1 MESGM
6 KKLLSLLTL
15 IVTLSLTP
23 LSAAG
28 QQNEVQQRM
37 DKKADEKI
45 GQLEDPLYNPFVE
58 RYVLDELKQLRQEM
72 ADQRATMIS
81 TVTDRELS
89 VADRS
94 MTYAVDTITYFF
106 YVIAAVSAL
115 LVILGWNSMREVR
128 EKVEQLAQ
136 QEVARISETFEE
148 RLRRIEDE
156 LHQKSENIRSTQHQ
170 LTITNEIHSLWLKA
184 TQETQPENKI
194 AIYDQIL
201 AIKPDDTEAL
211 TYKADEALALGETSW
226 ARSLCNRALAIDP
239 ENGHAYY
246 QRACA
251 FAEVGSVEEALG
263 DLSRAIEL
271 SPAFRDDAAHDSSFE
286 KLKDNERFIELISDE
301 A

>member
-1 MESGM
+1 MN
-6 KKLLSLLTL
+6 KL
-15 IVTLSLTP
+15 VTLVVLLFSLSFSP
-23 LSAAG
+23 LMAA
-28 QQNEVQQRM
+28 QDPIDDRSRMEQRAAETV
-37 DKKADEKI
+37 D
-45 GQLEDPLYNPFVE
+45 QLEEPLYNPFVE

-72 ADQRATMIS
+72 AEQRATMIK

-115 LVILGWNSMREVR
+115 LVILGWNSMREVK
-128 EKVEQLAQ
+128 EKVEQLAHE
-136 QEVARISETFEE
+136 EVNRITETFEE

-156 LHQKSENIRSTQHQ
+156 LQQKSEKIRSTQHQ
-170 LTITNEIHSLWLKA
+170 LSITNEIHSLWLKA
-184 TQETQPENKI
+184 TQESQPENKI

-211 TYKADEALALGETSW
+211 TYKADEALALGETGW

-251 FAEVGSVEEALG
+251 NAEVGSVDEAIS
-263 DLSRAIEL
+263 DLYRAVDL
-271 SPAFRDDAAHDSSFE
+271 SPAFREDAVRDSSFE
-286 KLKDNERFIELISDE
+286 KLKDNERFIKLTSEG

>member
-1 MESGM
+1 M
-6 KKLLSLLTL
+6 KTLRSLLL
-15 IVTLSLTP
+15 LLLALFFSSLLFAQETEQQGQMDAR
-23 LSAAG
+23 SA
-28 QQNEVQQRM
+28 
-37 DKKADEKI
+37 EKI
-45 GQLEDPLYNPFVE
+45 EGLEEPLYNPFVE
-58 RYVLDELKQLRQEM
+58 RYVLDELKNLRQEL
-72 ADQRATMIS
+72 ADQRATMIK

-115 LVILGWNSMREVR
+115 LVILGWNSMREVKD
-128 EKVEQLAQ
+128 KVEQLAR

-148 RLRRIEDE
+148 RLRHIEDE
-156 LHQKSENIRSTQHQ
+156 LHQKSENIRATQHQ
-170 LTITNEIHSLWLKA
+170 LSITNEIHSLWLKA

-211 TYKADEALALGETSW
+211 TYKADEALVLGETSW

-251 FAEVGSVEEALG
+251 YAEVGALDEALG
-263 DLSRAIEL
+263 DLNRAIEI
-271 SPAFRDDAAHDSSFE
+271 SPAFRDNAADDSSFE
-286 KLKDNERFIELISDE
+286 KLRSNPKFIKLISE
-301 A
+301 AG

>member
-1 MESGM
+1 M
-6 KKLLSLLTL
+6 KNL
-15 IVTLSLTP
+15 LTP
-23 LSAAG
+23 LFLLMILFASPLAAQEG
-28 QQNEVQQRM
+28 EAVQGRM
-37 DKKADEKI
+37 DNKAAEKL
-45 GQLEDPLYNPFVE
+45 GELEEPLYNPFVE
-58 RYVLDELKQLRQEM
+58 RYVLDELKLLRQEM
-72 ADQRATMIS
+72 AEQRATMIK

-115 LVILGWNSMREVR
+115 LVILGWNSMREVKD
-128 EKVEQLAQ
+128 KVEQLAQ

-148 RLRRIEDE
+148 RLKRIEDE

-170 LTITNEIHSLWLKA
+170 LSITNEIHSLWLKA

-211 TYKADEALALGETSW
+211 TYKADEALALGETGW

-251 FAEVGSVEEALG
+251 FAEVGAVDEALS
-263 DLSRAIEL
+263 DLYRAIDL

-286 KLKDNERFIELISDE
+286 KLRDNRKFVELISDNG
-301 A
+301 